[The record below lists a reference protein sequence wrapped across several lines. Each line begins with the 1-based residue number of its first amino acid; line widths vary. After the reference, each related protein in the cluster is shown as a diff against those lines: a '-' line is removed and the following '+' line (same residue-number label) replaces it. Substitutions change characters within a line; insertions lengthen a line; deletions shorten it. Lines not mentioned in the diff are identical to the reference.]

1 MLLLRLKFVILKWVS
16 LVRHGMWPRVSGA
29 RAEGTRSP
37 RLGPRG
43 GGRGAG
49 DTQFARSALSLPAV
63 PPAQPL
69 SRKPDGSTVGAPH
82 QMFRRGEAG
91 AGAFPG
97 TSHPGAV
104 TGYLGSGSTPECS
117 VQTPVSM
124 DLSTSP
130 SLAHTRTHTLSFIKT
145 TATTSLS
152 RRGVTYSL
160 NEKSLE
166 GAMESRAGRRE
177 VTPVTATPCARSL
190 YAKVPDS

>member
-16 LVRHGMWPRVSGA
+16 LVRHGMWPRMSGA

-49 DTQFARSALSLPAV
+49 DTQFARSGLSLRAV
-63 PPAQPL
+63 LPAQPL
-69 SRKPDGSTVGAPH
+69 SWKPYGPTVDAPH

-97 TSHPGAV
+97 TSHPGAM
-104 TGYLGSGSTPECS
+104 TGYRGSGSTPECS

-130 SLAHTRTHTLSFIKT
+130 SPAHTRAHTLSFIKR
-145 TATTSLS
+145 AATSLS
-152 RRGVTYSL
+152 RHGVTYSL

-177 VTPVTATPCARSL
+177 VTPVTATP
-190 YAKVPDS
+190 